1 MAKNKAVR
9 VAGKLIKI
17 ICVTAVFS
25 VIAFLIWRAFFS
37 GILPRSMESLIIN
50 DSLAEAYEKYDG
62 NLTVKYQKIDEITR
76 VELSEYEE
84 EKTGRLSNYGYFS
97 IVKVDI
103 IPEANQVQVVF
114 RYNNGTIKELV
125 KDYGLSEM
133 PDRSE
138 QLYELSIVKTTDL
151 TPDVTEDNLTAEN
164 DKASVREERYFSTE
178 ELTVSDTANV
188 YNYRKF
194 VFEGV
199 SIDSDT
205 LALYVDIYYKGD
217 IVKNEAGEYVNPA
230 YGTLCIWDY
239 LSEDLYRE
247 IGSDDLAAL
256 EARRKK

>member
-1 MAKNKAVR
+1 MAKNSAFR
-9 VAGKLIKI
+9 VAGKIIKT
-17 ICVTAVFS
+17 ICIVAVFS

-37 GILPRSMESLIIN
+37 GILPKSMESLVIN
-50 DSLAEAYEKYDG
+50 DSLAEAYEKHDG
-62 NLTVKYQKIDEITR
+62 KLTVKYQKIDDITR

-103 IPEANQVQVVF
+103 IPEANQIQVVF
-114 RYNNGTIKELV
+114 RYNNGTIKALAE
-125 KDYGLSEM
+125 DYGLAEI

-138 QLYELSIVKTTDL
+138 DLYDITIIKTTDL
-151 TPDVTEDNLTAEN
+151 TPDNKDDNLTEEN
-164 DKASVREERYFSTE
+164 DENAVGEERFFPTE

-194 VFEGV
+194 VFEGI

-217 IVKNEAGEYVNPA
+217 IVKDEAGEYTNPA

-239 LSEDLYRE
+239 ISEDLYRE